1 MAIIITI
8 IIIIIIIT
16 IIVII
21 IIIIIIRG
29 FMLKPQMSDIQM
41 TNEIIQVTYKWHA
54 STYE

>member
-1 MAIIITI
+1 MAIIIT